1 MRAFQIRLN
10 DLIPAEPIVIFDPNN
25 EALQQLMYDV
35 VIDNY
40 KYAYVCADNL
50 EQFISDF
57 KGYWNRSQGYYTALL
72 KAQEELSKNFWQA
85 RLEEHDVTKEDT
97 DTPELTDTDS
107 WTFGRKDTTTYGR
120 DLTISPDITESD
132 TGTDTNTLKRTGT
145 VGTERIQNTTQYNQQ
160 LQVGSTNDTVTNNTT
175 DTNTLTH
182 GLTHKRTGTEKH
194 GTSGSDSV
202 EQSGENTH
210 SLNRTGKRIIV
221 HTDKGNNKVTIYD
234 TEKFYSVVK
243 AGNLL
248 NRWIDLFAP
257 LFMDI
262 IFADGGIF

>member
-1 MRAFQIRLN
+1 MRALQIRLN
-10 DLIPAEPIVIFDPNN
+10 DLLPSTPIINFDPDN
-25 EALQQLMYDV
+25 EALQQLMYDA

-50 EQFISDF
+50 EQFTADF
-57 KGYWNRSQGYYTALL
+57 KSCWNRSQGYYTALL
-72 KAQEELSKNFWQA
+72 KAQEELSQNLWQA
-85 RLEEHDVTKEDT
+85 RLEEHDYNKQDT
-97 DTPELTDTDS
+97 DTPNLEDKDT

-120 DLTISPDITESD
+120 DLTITPDITESD
-132 TGTDTNTLKRTGT
+132 TGTDTNELTRTGT
-145 VGTERIQNTTQYNQQ
+145 VGTERTQNTTQYNQQ
-160 LQVGSTNDTVTNNTT
+160 LQVGSTEDTVTNDTT

-182 GLTHKRTGTEKH
+182 GLTHKRTGTETH

-210 SLNRTGKRIIV
+210 TLNRTGNRVII

-234 TEKFYSVVK
+234 TEKFYNVVK

-257 LFMDI
+257 LFVDI
-262 IFADGGIF
+262 IFVDGGIF